1 LALIDPSTIPQV
13 QVAFMNADHAEE
25 ARLLNALAEA
35 LSGHREGKGTR
46 EDVLD
51 RWRALE
57 RHTREHFE
65 REDEAM
71 RRAAFHAYPVHA
83 GEHERVLAE
92 MAAEAGAF
100 AERGDAE
107 RLWIYVTHAVPAW
120 FVRHIQTM
128 DQVTARFVA
137 MAAGG
142 QR

>member
-1 LALIDPSTIPQV
+1 LPLIDLAAIPQV
-13 QVAFMNADHAEE
+13 PVPFMNEDHAEE
-25 ARLLNALAEA
+25 ARLVNALADA
-35 LSGHREGKGTR
+35 LAAMRAGQGSKA
-46 EDVLD
+46 DVLD
-51 RWRALE
+51 RWQALE

-71 RRAAFHAYPVHA
+71 RRVAFHAYPLHA

-100 AERGDAE
+100 ARSGDAE
-107 RLWIYVTHAVPAW
+107 RLWIYVTQAVPAW

-137 MAAGG
+137 AAP
-142 QR
+142 R

>member
-1 LALIDPSTIPQV
+1 LPLIDLAAIPQV
-13 QVAFMNADHAEE
+13 PVPFMNEDHAEE
-25 ARLLNALAEA
+25 ARLVNALADA
-35 LSGHREGKGTR
+35 LAAVRAGQGSKA
-46 EDVLD
+46 DVLD

-65 REDEAM
+65 RENEAM

-100 AERGDAE
+100 AEGGDAE

-137 MAAGG
+137 ASVP
-142 QR
+142 R